1 MYIVRIYIEDI
12 EIWCSEGIYL
22 CEQRARERVVKLAGQ
37 GYCAQMIVCESNLY
51 KNIYDIITRGK
62 VGAVSAV

>member
-12 EIWCSEGIYL
+12 KLWCSEGVYI

-37 GYCAQMIVCESNLY
+37 GYSAQMIVCEGSLY
-51 KNIYDIITRGK
+51 KNIYDIIMKRGK
-62 VGAVSAV
+62 VGAKH